1 MTTTRQRRNG
11 ERTPPQQ
18 FLTMAEVAAMYRVD
32 RQTIRR
38 FIADGDLPAFRIG
51 KAIRIRRQDV
61 EKLLVP
67 ITG

>member
-18 FLTMAEVAAMYRVD
+18 FLTMAEVAAIYRVD

-38 FIADGDLPAFRIG
+38 FIACGDLPAYRIG
-51 KAIRIRRQDV
+51 KAIRIRRADV
-61 EKLLVP
+61 ESLLVP
-67 ITG
+67 IR